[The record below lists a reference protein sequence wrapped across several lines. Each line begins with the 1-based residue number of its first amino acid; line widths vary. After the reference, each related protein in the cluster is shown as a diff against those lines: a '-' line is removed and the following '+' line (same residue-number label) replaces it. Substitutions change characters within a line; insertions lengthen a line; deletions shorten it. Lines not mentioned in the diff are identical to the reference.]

1 MSAFRRA
8 QHLKSHHLFAGRLRA
23 QRTVDLAGGVGT
35 LIKRSP
41 QAGVG
46 AANRSVDLV
55 CTRSKWQLRWRP
67 VARTR
72 ELGSRMGLAEIE
84 PFCRNSETVLA
95 RYSRDHTNNR
105 RLENYPLLTSRVEIK
120 KSNLYAVAT
129 RAVLR
134 RSSNIAAVW
143 WKASRSVPSTVTRS
157 SRRGCPSRR
166 QQKDSSN
173 SRAVGSR
180 KLSIN
185 GLLGTARGIGFP
197 RRVAKWHTTRTS
209 VRPAMQ
215 VFIGVS
221 VKEWMIGRESRDVY
235 RVAHTSQVCIRKT
248 FGL

>member
-105 RLENYPLLTSRVEIK
+105 RLENYTFLKPNVLTWGLNVYAPPEERLLREF
-120 KSNLYAVAT
+120 SNGHPKYPSAHPPCPCGQKHRGDTVSKHTRFEVCSAAT
-129 RAVLR
+129 
-134 RSSNIAAVW
+134 
-143 WKASRSVPSTVTRS
+143 
-157 SRRGCPSRR
+157 C
-166 QQKDSSN
+166 
-173 SRAVGSR
+173 
-180 KLSIN
+180 
-185 GLLGTARGIGFP
+185 
-197 RRVAKWHTTRTS
+197 
-209 VRPAMQ
+209 
-215 VFIGVS
+215 
-221 VKEWMIGRESRDVY
+221 
-235 RVAHTSQVCIRKT
+235 
-248 FGL
+248 